1 MTRSPS
7 MVRPARDLGREPV
20 ATTRLRALI
29 ASPLPLTTTLCSDS
43 MVPSPLKT
51 VTLFFFSRNSTPR
64 QSWLTTASLRLSTA
78 GQSTCRPSVFRPS
91 APALWIWW
99 ASSDECRNDFVGMQ
113 PRCRQVPPTFSFS
126 MTATLSPNWAP
137 RIAPTYP
144 AEPPPMTATSNAS
157 SGIQNDC
164 RRHPAAHLTLQQ
176 RECRAK
182 LRVLREVVWGP
193 VNRIFV
199 LRVGQGDG
207 LVGRDAGL
215 VDRLVIGC
223 QPDGDRQVEV
233 TIAKGEILL
242 HRTLAEGLDAH
253 ELRPAMVFDRAGGD
267 LGGARR
273 VLVEEHDQAVAE
285 GATGAGDLLRL
296 LLAAARHED
305 GAGPLADELTD
316 DVVGGI
322 HVSARVIPQ
331 IEHDH
336 VDRSLEVVPERLVE
350 LGRGPAAELED
361 SHVEDAVVEDMG
373 GDAWHVDVL
382 AGDVEAQRL
391 AVPAHL
397 ELDRGSR
404 LATNVIH
411 GIVGGPALGALPV
424 DCVDDVARLQ
434 PGFLRR
440 CSRHDADED
449 DLVRFLLDGGADAG
463 ELAAEEALV
472 GTILVGRQVAG
483 ELVTERVDHAGCG
496 TLGQLDAAGIGLDI
510 VLLDG
515 REHVVERTV
524 VDIRFRRGI
533 EEQRLRPIG
542 REGTKLKLG
551 EAAAVERANRHHQQD
566 RDVLGSG
573 HQSIIVPTAY

>member
-64 QSWLTTASLRLSTA
+64 QSWLTTASFRLSTA
-78 GQSTCRPSVFRPS
+78 GQSICRPSVFRPS

-176 RECRAK
+176 CQCRGQ

-193 VNRIFV
+193 VNGIFV
-199 LRVGQGDG
+199 LRVGERDR

-215 VDRLVIGC
+215 VNRVMIGG
-223 QPDGDRQVEV
+223 QPDRDRQVK
-233 TIAKGEILL
+233 IAYPQREILL
-242 HRTLAEGLDAH
+242 DGPLAEGLDADQ
-253 ELRPAMVFDRAGGD
+253 LGPAVILDRARGD
-267 LGGARR
+267 LRGARR
-273 VLVEEHDQAVAE
+273 VLVEQQDEAIPE
-285 GATGAGDLLRL
+285 GATGTGHLLDL

-305 GAGPLADELTD
+305 GAGPLVDELAD
-316 DVVGGI
+316 HVVGGV
-322 HVSARVIPQ
+322 HVSTRVIAQ

-336 VDRSLEVVPERLVE
+336 GDRALEIVPERLVE

-361 SHVEDAVVEDMG
+361 SHVEHAVIKDMR
-373 GDAWHVDVL
+373 GDTWHVDVL

-391 AVPAHL
+391 AVSTDL

-404 LATNVIH
+404 FAADVADR
-411 GIVGGPALGALPV
+411 IVGGPAFGALSV
-424 DCVDDVARLQ
+424 DR
-434 PGFLRR
+434 
-440 CSRHDADED
+440 
-449 DLVRFLLDGGADAG
+449 
-463 ELAAEEALV
+463 
-472 GTILVGRQVAG
+472 
-483 ELVTERVDHAGCG
+483 
-496 TLGQLDAAGIGLDI
+496 
-510 VLLDG
+510 
-515 REHVVERTV
+515 
-524 VDIRFRRGI
+524 
-533 EEQRLRPIG
+533 
-542 REGTKLKLG
+542 
-551 EAAAVERANRHHQQD
+551 
-566 RDVLGSG
+566 
-573 HQSIIVPTAY
+573 

>member
-64 QSWLTTASLRLSTA
+64 QSWLTTASFRFSTA
-78 GQSTCRPSVFRPS
+78 GQSICMPSVFRPS
-91 APALWIWW
+91 APALRIWW
-99 ASSDECRNDFVGMQ
+99 ASSDEWRNDFVGMQ

-164 RRHPAAHLTLQQ
+164 RRRPAAHLTPQQ
-176 RECRAK
+176 RQRRGQ
-182 LRVLREVVWGP
+182 LRVLGEVIWGP
-193 VNRIFV
+193 INGIFV
-199 LRVGQGDG
+199 LRVGECDRR
-207 LVGRDAGL
+207 VGRDASL
-215 VDRLVIGC
+215 VDRVMIGR
-223 QPDGDRQVEV
+223 QPDRNRQMKITVPE
-233 TIAKGEILL
+233 GEILL
-242 HRTLAEGLDAH
+242 DGPLAEGLDAD
-253 ELRPAMVFDRAGGD
+253 ELGPAVILDRARGD
-267 LGGARR
+267 LRRARR
-273 VLVEEHDQAVAE
+273 VLVQEHNQAIAE
-285 GATGAGDLLRL
+285 GATGASHLLDL
-296 LLAAARHED
+296 LLAAARHQD
-305 GAGPLADELTD
+305 RACPLADELAD
-316 DVVGGI
+316 
-322 HVSARVIPQ
+322 HVIGSVHVPAGVIAQ

-336 VDRSLEVVPERLVE
+336 VDRALEIVPERLVE
-350 LGRGPAAELED
+350 LGRRPATKLED
-361 SHVEDAVVEDMG
+361 SHVEHAVIEDVG

-404 LATNVIH
+404 FAADVIH
-411 GIVGGPALGALPV
+411 CVVGGPPLGALSV
-424 DCVDDVARLQ
+424 DGRDHVPRLE
-434 PGFLRR
+434 PRFLRR
-440 CSRHDADED
+440 RSRHDADEH
-449 DLVRFLLDGGADAG
+449 DLVRLLLHRGADPR
-463 ELAAEEALV
+463 ELAAEKALV
-472 GTILVGRQVAG
+472 GPVLVGRQVAR
-483 ELVTERVDHAGCG
+483 ELVAQRVDHAGRG
-496 TLGQLDAAGIGLDI
+496 TLGQRDAAGIGLDI

-515 REHVVERTV
+515 RKDLVEAAV
-524 VDIRFRRGI
+524 IDIRFRRGI
-533 EEQRLRPIG
+533 EEQRLRPSG

-551 EAAAVERANRHHQQD
+551 EATPVERADRYQQQD
-566 RDVLGSG
+566 RDVL
-573 HQSIIVPTAY
+573 AF